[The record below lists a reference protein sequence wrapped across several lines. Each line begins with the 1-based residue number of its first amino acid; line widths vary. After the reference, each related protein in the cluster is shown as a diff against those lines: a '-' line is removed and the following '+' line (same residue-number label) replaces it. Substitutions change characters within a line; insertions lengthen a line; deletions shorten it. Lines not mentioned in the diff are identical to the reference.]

1 MSEGPR
7 LLGPDGR
14 AIRKE
19 QPLLVDAFGRAVHG
33 PADQPP
39 PERPRLRALEL
50 IAAQDHDREVL
61 IARDPLGVVENPVVL
76 RLEVLPL
83 LQMLDG
89 RSTIEEL
96 SKRAVAETGDVRHGE
111 SIRRFIEDLDR
122 LYLLESP
129 RFDERRRE
137 QAQAYRRET
146 VREPVLAGTSYPAE
160 PEDLKRFL
168 AGHLAEARA
177 IREAA
182 GSPAPP
188 ADPAAVA
195 MPHLDLHRAGAA
207 IGLGFLAVPES
218 PPPDLVVLFGT
229 GHALYDRIVALT
241 DKTIRTPLGD
251 LLCDRDAV
259 ARVAERVG
267 EAAFDE
273 ETAFRFE
280 HSIEFPALYL
290 QYRYGAHSKLLPIL
304 CGGFHRLLLEG
315 RRPQDD
321 PPLAATIAAVQDEID
336 RARAAGRRV
345 ACLAAVDLSHVG
357 ARFGDPDPLD
367 AEMLDAIRQIDEAAL
382 EAGCSGN
389 AETWFDAVGDH
400 GDSTRMCGYS
410 AMYALLA
417 VARPAPGTL
426 LRYEQSTEP
435 GGSVVTCAS
444 LAWPAAGGPVS

>member
-1 MSEGPR
+1 LSEGPR
-7 LLGPDGR
+7 LFGPDGR
-14 AIRKE
+14 EVRKE
-19 QPLLVDAFGRAVHG
+19 RPLLVDAFGRAVHA
-33 PADQPP
+33 PADIPP

-50 IAAQDHDREVL
+50 IAARDRDREVL
-61 IARDPLGVVENPVVL
+61 IARDPLGVVDQPVVL

-89 RSTIEEL
+89 RSTVEEL
-96 SKRAVAETGDVRHGE
+96 SQRAVAETGDVRHGD

-129 RFDERRRE
+129 RFEEKRRE
-137 QAQAYRRET
+137 QAREYRALRL
-146 VREPVLAGTSYPAE
+146 REPVLAGTSYPAE
-160 PEDLKRFL
+160 RDELERFL

-182 GSPAPP
+182 GAVVPP
-188 ADPAAVA
+188 PDPVAVA
-195 MPHLDLHRAGAA
+195 LPHLDLHRAGAT

-229 GHALYDRIVALT
+229 GHSLYDRLVALT

-251 LLCDRDAV
+251 LAADTEAV

-290 QYRYGAHSKLLPIL
+290 QQRYGTHPKLLPVL

-315 RRPQDD
+315 KRPREDA
-321 PPLAATIAAVQDEID
+321 PLAATIDAVRDEIA

-345 ACLAAVDLSHVG
+345 VTLAAVDLSHVG

-367 AEMLDAIRQIDEAAL
+367 DEMLGAIRQIDEAAL
-382 EAGCSGN
+382 AAARTGDAEA
-389 AETWFDAVGDH
+389 WFDAVGEH

-417 VARPAPGTL
+417 VTRPAAGAL

-435 GGSVVTCAS
+435 GGSVVTCAT
-444 LAWPAAGGPVS
+444 LAWPGA

>member
-1 MSEGPR
+1 LSEGPR
-7 LLGPDGR
+7 ILGPDGR
-14 AIRKE
+14 EVQKGRS
-19 QPLLVDAFGRAVHG
+19 LLVDAFGRAVHA
-33 PADQPP
+33 PAEIPP

-50 IAAQDHDREVL
+50 IAAQDRDREVL
-61 IARDPLGVVENPVVL
+61 IARDPLGVVESPVVL
-76 RLEVLPL
+76 RIEVLPL

-89 RSTIEEL
+89 QSTIEEL
-96 SKRAVAETGDVRHGE
+96 SQRAVAETGDVRNGE

-129 RFDERRRE
+129 RFEERRRE
-137 QAQAYRRET
+137 RAQEYRALT

-160 PEDLKRFL
+160 PDELRRFL

-182 GSPAPP
+182 GAATAP
-188 ADPAAVA
+188 ADPVAVA
-195 MPHLDLHRAGAA
+195 VPHLDLHRAGAA
-207 IGLGFLAVPES
+207 IALGFLALPES

-229 GHALYDRIVALT
+229 GHSLYDRLVALT

-251 LLCDRDAV
+251 LAVDREAV

-273 ETAFRFE
+273 ETAFRLE

-290 QYRYGAHSKLLPIL
+290 QYRYGAHPQLLPVL

-315 RRPQDD
+315 KRPQED
-321 PPLAATIAAVQDEID
+321 PALAATIAGVRDEID

-345 ACLAAVDLSHVG
+345 VSLAAVDLSHVG

-367 AEMLDAIRQIDEAAL
+367 AGMLDAIRQIDEAGL
-382 EAGCSGN
+382 EAARTGN
-389 AETWFDAVGDH
+389 AEAWFDAVGEH

-410 AMYALLA
+410 ALYALLA
-417 VARPAPGTL
+417 VARPGPGVV

-435 GGSVVTCAS
+435 GGSVVTCAT
-444 LAWPAAGGPVS
+444 LAWPDA